1 MEAEQIGKTLETEK
15 NNDYK
20 AIKTWRIYFFFFP
33 SSGGPT
39 KKQHKEYRVSRENWI
54 RCNEKRKKREENKA
68 AIIKKKEEECLN
80 KIIVIIIIIKKKVLE
95 KIKN

>member
-39 KKQHKEYRVSRENWI
+39 KKQHKEYRVSCENWI
-54 RCNEKRKKREENKA
+54 RCNEKRKKREENGA
-68 AIIKKKEEECLN
+68 AIIKKRRRRMSKQNNCN
-80 KIIVIIIIIKKKVLE
+80 YNNNKKKVLE
-95 KIKN
+95 KN

>member
-54 RCNEKRKKREENKA
+54 RCNEKRKKREENGA
-68 AIIKKKEEECLN
+68 AIIKKRRRRMSKQNNCN
-80 KIIVIIIIIKKKVLE
+80 YNNNKKKVLE
-95 KIKN
+95 KN